1 MDMINMQ
8 NQAKEWLSRIKD
20 KVRYYDIQAS
30 VKSKK
35 KNQEKEKNIILT
47 SKNSGVCSKGQT

>member
-35 KNQEKEKNIILT
+35 NQEKEMNIILT

>member
-1 MDMINMQ
+1 MPIN
-8 NQAKEWLSRIKD
+8 IKD

-35 KNQEKEKNIILT
+35 KKQEKEKNIIPT
-47 SKNSGVCSKGQT
+47 SKNSGICLECQT

>member
-35 KNQEKEKNIILT
+35 NQEKEKNIILT